1 MHSEAAAVRGHVPAE
16 HGAALAGVCEQV
28 HAAVRRVEA
37 CPPLFSGVFM
47 AGTADLLVEENRAGG

>member
-1 MHSEAAAVRGHVPAE
+1 MLSEAAAVRGHVPAE

-28 HAAVRRVEA
+28 HAAFRRVEA
-37 CPPLFSGVFM
+37 FM